1 MKSNTIYGSL
11 ILIAMIL
18 LIAWS
23 PFHTTASTSPVAPS
37 GSNLPY
43 QAIQK
48 PAVSPINAAKQMSAA
63 FIEVSKKVTPSIV
76 MIVNEEK
83 FQSEFPNDQPG
94 DDFFQRFFN
103 FDPRQQ
109 QSVQKTLGSGVIVRE
124 DGYIMTN
131 NHVVDNSTKLQVT
144 LPDGD
149 RLPAKIIGKDPKTDL
164 ALIKVDRK
172 GLKPISLGNYDSI
185 EVGEWVLAIG
195 TPFAEALHHTVTAG
209 IVSAK
214 GRSNVGI
221 ADYEDFLQTDAAINP
236 GNSGGALV
244 DLDGNL
250 IGINTAIASTN
261 GGSSGVGFAIPINM
275 VQNVMQQLI
284 KNGHVIRGY
293 MGATI
298 QDLTPEMRKSLGLA
312 NSLQGAVVSGV
323 EKGSPADKAGLK
335 SYDVV
340 TAVQGK
346 PVTSQMELRETIAS
360 FAPGSTADLTV
371 LRNGKPETVTIQIKE
386 MPGNL
391 AANRQD
397 SGQSQQLGLDVQEL
411 TPRIAKELGT
421 QAESGVVVSRV
432 APGSIAEEAGLQ
444 RGDVIF
450 EINRQKVSSLDD
462 FNRLIQ
468 GSKDNALLVAVDR
481 QGSSFFV
488 TIQSN

>member
-164 ALIKVDRK
+164 ALIK
-172 GLKPISLGNYDSI
+172 
-185 EVGEWVLAIG
+185 
-195 TPFAEALHHTVTAG
+195 
-209 IVSAK
+209 
-214 GRSNVGI
+214 
-221 ADYEDFLQTDAAINP
+221 
-236 GNSGGALV
+236 
-244 DLDGNL
+244 
-250 IGINTAIASTN
+250 
-261 GGSSGVGFAIPINM
+261 
-275 VQNVMQQLI
+275 
-284 KNGHVIRGY
+284 
-293 MGATI
+293 
-298 QDLTPEMRKSLGLA
+298 
-312 NSLQGAVVSGV
+312 
-323 EKGSPADKAGLK
+323 
-335 SYDVV
+335 
-340 TAVQGK
+340 
-346 PVTSQMELRETIAS
+346 
-360 FAPGSTADLTV
+360 
-371 LRNGKPETVTIQIKE
+371 
-386 MPGNL
+386 
-391 AANRQD
+391 
-397 SGQSQQLGLDVQEL
+397 
-411 TPRIAKELGT
+411 
-421 QAESGVVVSRV
+421 
-432 APGSIAEEAGLQ
+432 
-444 RGDVIF
+444 
-450 EINRQKVSSLDD
+450 
-462 FNRLIQ
+462 
-468 GSKDNALLVAVDR
+468 
-481 QGSSFFV
+481 
-488 TIQSN
+488 